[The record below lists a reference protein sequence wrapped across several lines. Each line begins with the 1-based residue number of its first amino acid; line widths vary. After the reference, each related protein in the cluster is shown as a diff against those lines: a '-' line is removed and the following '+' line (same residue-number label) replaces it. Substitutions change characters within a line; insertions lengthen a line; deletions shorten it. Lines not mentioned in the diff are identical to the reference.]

1 MAVRIITEACAD
13 MPKDYV
19 ERMGVKVLPLTVN
32 MDGLSFQYNGVD
44 SYEGEIS
51 LKEFYVRVREG
62 KMPSTAQATPESFK
76 EAFMEVLNA
85 GDEAI
90 YLAFSSAMS
99 GCFNSANI
107 AKNEIV
113 EEMPE
118 AADRIALVDTLC
130 ASLGQTMLIEL
141 IARQRDKGASLK
153 ELVEYAEANKMR
165 MHHWVAVDDLN
176 HLRRGGRV
184 SGASAFFGTLLAIK
198 PVIHVSPE
206 GKLIPKE
213 KAQGRKKSMNAIV
226 DHMVVDGAD
235 PDAPVF
241 IVHGD
246 CLDEA
251 ELLAKMVEKK
261 TGRKVD
267 MMNCLGPVVGAH
279 AGPGTLALFYA
290 SDAER

>member
-13 MPKDYV
+13 LPKDYV
-19 ERMGVKVLPLTVN
+19 ERMGIKVLPLTVN
-32 MDGLSFQYNGVD
+32 MDGLSFLFNGVD
-44 SYEGEIS
+44 HYEGELS
-51 LKEFYVRVREG
+51 LKEFYARVREG
-62 KMPSTAQATPESFK
+62 KMPSTAQATPESFR
-76 EAFMEVLNA
+76 EAFLEALNA
-85 GDEAI
+85 GEDVL
-90 YLAFSSAMS
+90 YLAFSSALS

-107 AKNEIV
+107 AKNDLV

-118 AADRIALVDTLC
+118 VAERIALVDTLC

-141 IARQRDKGASLK
+141 VARERDKGASLQ
-153 ELVEYAEANKMR
+153 ELVAYAEANKMR

-176 HLRRGGRV
+176 HLHRGGRV
-184 SGASAFFGTLLAIK
+184 SGASAFFGTLLSIK

-206 GKLIPKE
+206 GRLIPKE
-213 KAQGRKKSMNAIV
+213 KAAGRKKSMHALV
-226 DHMVVDGAD
+226 DHMVADGSD

-251 ELLAKMVEKK
+251 ELLAKLVEKK